1 MCRADRVNALPF
13 RVAIA
18 QKMGY
23 ASAPPV
29 PRYCLAPECQLL
41 VNFMSVVSP
50 FSGAAGHSWASHLRE
65 TLALGIPLIGAQLAQ
80 QGINATDIF
89 ILGQLSAL
97 DLAAAVLATQYYFT
111 IFIFG
116 MGLAIAVM
124 PMVAQAYGRGD
135 EVAVR
140 RSMRMGMWASIM
152 FGVLTLPL
160 FFWARP
166 ILLALG
172 QEPDVALKA
181 SHYLHVVGFALFPAL
196 LFQVLRSL
204 VSATGR
210 ARVVLWVSVL
220 TLVVNA
226 VVAYG
231 LVLGKLGMPQVGIR
245 GAAIATFV
253 GQVFG
258 FLYLVVYIGRD
269 AMLARYELF
278 VRFWKPDWLAL
289 REVVLLG
296 LPIGISVLAEVSMFT
311 VSSVLMGQI
320 GTIPLAAHGIVL
332 QLSSIA
338 FMVPLGLS
346 QAGTVRVG
354 MFHGADDRANVI
366 RASITVMAIAICFA
380 VISALTFALFPVPL
394 VSLFM
399 DTDLPNAPQVL
410 AYALPLL
417 LVAALF
423 QLVDSGQV
431 TISGLLRGLK
441 DTRIPMFLVLIAYW
455 IIGLPLAWL
464 MAFPFGLGGVGI
476 WVGFMLGLGAAAIML
491 ALRFRQ
497 LLRR

>member
-1 MCRADRVNALPF
+1 M
-13 RVAIA
+13 
-18 QKMGY
+18 
-23 ASAPPV
+23 APA
-29 PRYCLAPECQLL
+29 RQLL
-41 VNFMSVVSP
+41 VNFMSVTMP
-50 FSGAAGHSWASHLRE
+50 TAQAAGHSWFSHLKE
-65 TLALGIPLIGAQLAQ
+65 TLTLGIPLIGAQLAQ

-140 RSMRMGMWASIM
+140 RSMRMGMWASIIY
-152 FGVLTLPL
+152 GALALPL
-160 FFWARP
+160 FFWSEP

-172 QEPDVALKA
+172 QEPDVAAKA
-181 SHYLHVVGFALFPAL
+181 AQYLHVVGFALFPAL

-210 ARVVLWVSVL
+210 ARVVLWVSLL

-226 VVAYG
+226 VVAYA
-231 LVLGKLGMPQVGIR
+231 LVLGGFGMPQIGIR

-253 GQVFG
+253 GQAFG
-258 FLYLVVYIGRD
+258 FFYLVAYIGRE

-278 VRFWKPDWLAL
+278 VRFWKPDWQAL
-289 REVVLLG
+289 KEVVLLG

-320 GTIPLAAHGIVL
+320 GAIPLAAHGIVL
-332 QLSSIA
+332 QLASIA

-354 MFHGADDRANVI
+354 MFHGAGDRANVI

-380 VISALTFALFPVPL
+380 VVSGLTFALAPVPL

-399 DTDLPNAPQVL
+399 DTGLPNAPEVL
-410 AYALPLL
+410 AYAVPLVF
-417 LVAALF
+417 VAALF
-423 QLVDSGQV
+423 QLLDGGQA
-431 TISGLLRGLK
+431 TINGLLRGLK
-441 DTRIPMFLVLIAYW
+441 DTRVPMFLVLIAYW
-455 IIGLPLAWL
+455 VVGLPLAWL
-464 MAFPFGLGGVGI
+464 LAFPFGLEGVGI
-476 WVGFMLGLGAAAIML
+476 WVGFMLGLGAAAVLL
-491 ALRFRQ
+491 ALRFRH
-497 LLRR
+497 LLRAGAASV